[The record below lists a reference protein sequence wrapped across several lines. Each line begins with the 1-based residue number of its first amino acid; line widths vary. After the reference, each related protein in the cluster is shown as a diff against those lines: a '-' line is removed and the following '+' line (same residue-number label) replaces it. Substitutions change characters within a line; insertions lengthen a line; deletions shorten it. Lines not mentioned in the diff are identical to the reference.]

1 MEKAGAEAIQKDQLV
16 EQQFH
21 RITDQLA
28 EKGKQMEDA
37 YRREDRL
44 GKQNN
49 KLKQQLDAL
58 NKDQAKIMKQVLQLI
73 TEKDHLAVENN

>member
-1 MEKAGAEAIQKDQLV
+1 MEKAGFEAVEKDQYV

-44 GKQNN
+44 AKQNM
-49 KLKQQLDAL
+49 KLK
-58 NKDQAKIMKQVLQLI
+58 
-73 TEKDHLAVENN
+73 